1 VAAVPCRSELCRDSL
16 PTPIDRARAQLE
28 AGRGTVDQ
36 GRGHYGVAVATIVD
50 KDAAVDL
57 LRSEYRALA
66 ELGASLTAAQWD
78 TPTCLPGWTVRDV
91 LSHVIGA
98 EAMLLGDPT
107 PDVDIS
113 HLTHMRN
120 PIAEANEVWVE
131 ALRGASGEEMVERLE
146 DVTGRRLVLLDAM
159 DQAAFDAP
167 SWTPAG
173 RDETYGRFMRIRH
186 YDCYL
191 HEQDMRVALGL
202 PHRETVED
210 LSSALDEVAT
220 GLGYIV
226 GRRAALPDGSRVRI
240 ELGGAVPRTYL
251 VQVDGRAAVV
261 DALDGVPTVTLE
273 LGASRYLRL
282 TGGRHDPGVAPGDG
296 VVITGDRRLGEQMV
310 ANMSFTM

>member
-1 VAAVPCRSELCRDSL
+1 
-16 PTPIDRARAQLE
+16 
-28 AGRGTVDQ
+28 
-36 GRGHYGVAVATIVD
+36 
-50 KDAAVDL
+50 
-57 LRSEYRALA
+57 
-66 ELGASLTAAQWD
+66 
-78 TPTCLPGWTVRDV
+78 
-91 LSHVIGA
+91 
-98 EAMLLGDPT
+98 
-107 PDVDIS
+107 
-113 HLTHMRN
+113 
-120 PIAEANEVWVE
+120 
-131 ALRGASGEEMVERLE
+131 
-146 DVTGRRLVLLDAM
+146 
-159 DQAAFDAP
+159 
-167 SWTPAG
+167 
-173 RDETYGRFMRIRH
+173 MRIRH

-296 VVITGDRRLGEQMV
+296 VVITGDRRLGEQLV
-310 ANMSFTM
+310 ANMSFTI